1 MRFSHQL
8 SPTLLA
14 AFSASHAFQHPSS
27 TKYHTKIFTTSP
39 IPTTSQSILNDANG
53 HLNSN
58 LASAIYEWEKVHAQE
73 STLANQDFS
82 TRDGLRLVDLLARE
96 ILSSISSD
104 DVSSREPVSY
114 SDLVQ
119 EGMMALLRAM
129 SSYTRYQSHTSKDEG
144 FESYAKKS
152 VQSALLNFLA
162 HSSRPISLPLSLQTT
177 LQKANAAAAKLRTRL
192 GKEPSLIQVAKEVDV
207 SPEKLALYRKLH
219 RTIVGRL
226 ETFVSMED
234 GIEIYDPTLAGSLA
248 AAKFTEDES
257 DDEDDDLTEQDL
269 FTLNI
274 KEDNWETKPPERSVM
289 PLRDLITDTEEI
301 NNPSLYTH
309 HKRLTNE
316 LDQFLLE
323 TLDAKEREV
332 IQLRFGLVESKFGGR
347 GWSAGQISERMGIGK
362 DEVVKIASGAL
373 EKLRNAAAT
382 DDPFIEVSL

>member
-14 AFSASHAFQHPSS
+14 ALSASHAFQHPSS

>member
-14 AFSASHAFQHPSS
+14 ALSASHAFQHPSS

-58 LASAIYEWEKVHAQE
+58 LASAIFEWEKVHAQE

>member
-14 AFSASHAFQHPSS
+14 ALSASHAFQHPSS

-58 LASAIYEWEKVHAQE
+58 LASAIFEWEKVHAQE

-96 ILSSISSD
+96 IRSSISSD
-104 DVSSREPVSY
+104 VSSREQVSY